1 MQTSVKL
8 GILGGTFD
16 PVHNGHLALAEEAM
30 QALWLDELL
39 FIPAPAPPHKNGRVL
54 TPFAQRY
61 EMVRLAISGRAYF
74 KLSDLEARRQGQS
87 YTYDTLKVLKEQMPD
102 RELFFLTGADAL
114 EGFTHWYR
122 WQEILDLCT
131 LVVTS
136 RPGIDFQV
144 PEELE
149 SEAARR
155 QNGFLLLE
163 KEEVD
168 ISATELRQAIADG
181 SPWQQWVPKAVAE
194 YIQTNHLYR
203 G

>member
-1 MQTSVKL
+1 
-8 GILGGTFD
+8 
-16 PVHNGHLALAEEAM
+16 
-30 QALWLDELL
+30 
-39 FIPAPAPPHKNGRVL
+39 
-54 TPFAQRY
+54 
-61 EMVRLAISGRAYF
+61 
-74 KLSDLEARRQGQS
+74 
-87 YTYDTLKVLKEQMPD
+87 MPD

-136 RPGIDFQV
+136 RPGFDFQV

>member
-16 PVHNGHLALAEEAM
+16 PVHNGHLALAEAAVK
-30 QALWLDELL
+30 ALKLDELL
-39 FIPAPAPPHKNGRVL
+39 FIPAPAPPHKNGRVI

-61 EMVRLAISGRAYF
+61 DMVRLAINGRAYF
-74 KLSDLEARRQGQS
+74 QLSDLEARRQGKS
-87 YTYDTLKVLKEQMPD
+87 YTYDTLKVLKEQAPA
-102 RELFFLTGADAL
+102 RKLFFLTGADAL

-131 LVVTS
+131 LVVTT
-136 RPGIDFQV
+136 RPGFDFQA
-144 PEELE
+144 PKELE
-149 SEAARR
+149 REASRR

-163 KEEVD
+163 KEAVD
-168 ISATELRQAIADG
+168 ISATKLREAIADG
-181 SPWQQWVPKAVAE
+181 SPWRQWVPEAVAE